1 MSLDAETSKLTG
13 LGTVTIHPD
22 KESGRGVR
30 IVVDG
35 FDGEG
40 CTCRDVSVQ
49 ACLWAIGEL
58 QREVLRSIE
67 KPGGGSIGIE

>member
-1 MSLDAETSKLTG
+1 MSLDAETSKLTSF
-13 LGTVTIHPD
+13 GTVTIYPN
-22 KESGRGVR
+22 KERGVR

-35 FDGEG
+35 FESEN
-40 CTCRDVSVQ
+40 CTCRDVTVQ

-58 QREVLRSIE
+58 QREALRSIE